1 MRNLEIFSS
10 LTVRWFGALVLA
22 FNAGLIV
29 SGAAPLIA
37 QDAAPD
43 SALEKVVLQLRWDHQ
58 AQFAGYYAAV
68 WQGFYADAGLDV
80 KIRSAFGDEGFV
92 QAVPEVLA
100 GRAEFGIGAAD
111 VLVAID
117 GGAPLIIASPVFQ
130 QSGFGVV
137 SRVYSGVASPADLM
151 GLAVMR
157 PTSDLAEAELGAMLA
172 AEGVDPGAI
181 RWVEGA
187 PGLGAALLE
196 NRTVDAYFGF
206 WPSSL
211 WWLSEL
217 GLPAALL
224 RPSAYGVYFYGDA
237 IFTSA
242 RLAEQ
247 NPDLVSRFVE
257 ASLMGWKFALTHP
270 NEIADRIAEDLETA
284 TPVPNSRMF
293 NRTILRETNL
303 TALRFP
309 EIELGHSNPGRWSK
323 MFEVLATAGLVNGQ
337 FEYLDFVFDPALR
350 EAQTHGAV
358 LRVLARALVASLILA
373 VIFSVWLR
381 TLRRKVAARTS
392 ELADSEERYALAV
405 AGTGSGIWD
414 AAAPAPKSSKQTWCP
429 SLCSSRK
436 TLAINS
442 LAAESSN
449 RDRISSTTSRFNM
462 VIL

>member
-1 MRNLEIFSS
+1 M
-10 LTVRWFGALVLA
+10 
-22 FNAGLIV
+22 
-29 SGAAPLIA
+29 
-37 QDAAPD
+37 
-43 SALEKVVLQLRWDHQ
+43 
-58 AQFAGYYAAV
+58 
-68 WQGFYADAGLDV
+68 
-80 KIRSAFGDEGFV
+80 
-92 QAVPEVLA
+92 
-100 GRAEFGIGAAD
+100 
-111 VLVAID
+111 
-117 GGAPLIIASPVFQ
+117 
-130 QSGFGVV
+130 
-137 SRVYSGVASPADLM
+137 
-151 GLAVMR
+151 
-157 PTSDLAEAELGAMLA
+157 
-172 AEGVDPGAI
+172 
-181 RWVEGA
+181 
-187 PGLGAALLE
+187 
-196 NRTVDAYFGF
+196 
-206 WPSSL
+206 
-211 WWLSEL
+211 
-217 GLPAALL
+217 
-224 RPSAYGVYFYGDA
+224 YFYGDA

-414 AAAPAPKSSKQTWCP
+414 AAAPGAKIIQANVVPQ
-429 SLCSSRK
+429 
-436 TLAINS
+436 
-442 LAAESSN
+442 
-449 RDRISSTTSRFNM
+449 FM
-462 VIL
+462 